1 MQNSSPA
8 PDQVRKEHREEI
20 KRLNKSWQDEV
31 CALLSEFMIMTDTCM
46 CLTAIQTL
54 IQLGFLILLF
64 FFRAAQCADQRIEQT
79 SMFFVVHYVIVR
91 VITLTLL
98 G

>member
-54 IQLGFLILLF
+54 IQLGFLILF